1 MGFLVPRAG
10 SVVRCPG
17 SDPAS
22 TVEGAGPHHGSVE
35 SKPLPVAVHLAVAHV
50 SARADTAVFV
60 QLFAWRGLGHAAIV
74 S

>member
-1 MGFLVPRAG
+1 
-10 SVVRCPG
+10 
-17 SDPAS
+17 
-22 TVEGAGPHHGSVE
+22 
-35 SKPLPVAVHLAVAHV
+35 V